1 MNSRLAKPKQFFNYL
16 SAFDRV
22 SLSAIALLT
31 LLLGVILWRGE
42 QTPLRVTRFSWQ
54 GEKIGVQDQAFTLS
68 FNQPVDQKSVENH
81 LIIEPPL
88 LGKMSWQGNRL
99 VYSLADTPLYG
110 TNYQIKLEQATGPD
124 LQRKMEPFVSLFS
137 THDRALVYVGV
148 SGEERGR
155 LILYDITD
163 PKQPKKTILTAKD
176 LLVRQFQIY
185 PGGDKILFSAQ
196 DPSQPDGT
204 LQLFT
209 VTTGIRLSLASP
221 EVRPGKL
228 ERVLDNQDYANLAFK
243 LSANGQTLIV
253 LRSNRQNP
261 ADSGLWMV
269 PITTSTVSTSPPSTA
284 RPLGV
289 QGDNFVVSPNG
300 KYVAVAQQRG
310 VSLVPLTAD
319 AGPSQFLEGF
329 DKAIAFSKNSQQ
341 LLLTQNNAD
350 YTRSLILREADGTVE
365 EISRGI
371 YPILDCK
378 FEPKQE
384 KILYCLRTDLVK
396 REDGNLHEEPFLSA
410 INLETW
416 QDRPLLALPNYRDV
430 QMTVSPDGVA
440 LSFDQVATTVAM
452 SSRDLLTPS
461 RQAITDA
468 RIWLLMLT
476 DNRSVPTAIMPKEI
490 TAGFSPQ
497 WMP

>member
-1 MNSRLAKPKQFFNYL
+1 
-16 SAFDRV
+16 
-22 SLSAIALLT
+22 
-31 LLLGVILWRGE
+31 
-42 QTPLRVTRFSWQ
+42 
-54 GEKIGVQDQAFTLS
+54 
-68 FNQPVDQKSVENH
+68 
-81 LIIEPPL
+81 
-88 LGKMSWQGNRL
+88 
-99 VYSLADTPLYG
+99 
-110 TNYQIKLEQATGPD
+110 
-124 LQRKMEPFVSLFS
+124 
-137 THDRALVYVGV
+137 
-148 SGEERGR
+148 
-155 LILYDITD
+155 
-163 PKQPKKTILTAKD
+163 
-176 LLVRQFQIY
+176 
-185 PGGDKILFSAQ
+185 
-196 DPSQPDGT
+196 
-204 LQLFT
+204 
-209 VTTGIRLSLASP
+209 
-221 EVRPGKL
+221 
-228 ERVLDNQDYANLAFK
+228 
-243 LSANGQTLIV
+243 
-253 LRSNRQNP
+253 
-261 ADSGLWMV
+261 
-269 PITTSTVSTSPPSTA
+269 
-284 RPLGV
+284 V

-440 LSFDQVATTVAM
+440 LSFDQVAATVAM

-461 RQAITDA
+461 RQAITDG